1 MKSLDKVYR
10 ISTLFCKRNNYMYR
24 AVRTAI

>member
-1 MKSLDKVYR
+1 
-10 ISTLFCKRNNYMYR
+10 MYR